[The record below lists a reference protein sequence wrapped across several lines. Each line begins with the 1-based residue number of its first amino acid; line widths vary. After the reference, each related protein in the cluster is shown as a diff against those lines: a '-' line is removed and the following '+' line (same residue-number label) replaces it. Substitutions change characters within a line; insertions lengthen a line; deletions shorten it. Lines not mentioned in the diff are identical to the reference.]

1 MESNSKIGVIS
12 DGTYVYAP
20 DSGGT
25 IYMNGENYL
34 VNKAS
39 SRPRGQKRLIDGTG
53 HERITA
59 REALEMLKNEQEMTW
74 YRYPALNDAIK
85 SAIAA
90 LEKQIPQ
97 KPNYG
102 REQTSLFGEDDI
114 SYCPRCTSLLPEG
127 VNYCEVC
134 GQRIL
139 WEDE

>member
-12 DGTYVYAP
+12 DGTYVYEP
-20 DSGGT
+20 NSGG
-25 IYMNGENYL
+25 IIDIDGESYF
-34 VNKAS
+34 VNKVS

-53 HERITA
+53 HERMTA

-97 KPNYG
+97 KPNYE
-102 REQTSLFGEDDI
+102 REQTSPFGEDDI
-114 SYCPRCTSLLPEG
+114 PYCPRCRSSLPEG
-127 VNYCEVC
+127 VNYCEEC
-134 GQRIL
+134 GQKIL